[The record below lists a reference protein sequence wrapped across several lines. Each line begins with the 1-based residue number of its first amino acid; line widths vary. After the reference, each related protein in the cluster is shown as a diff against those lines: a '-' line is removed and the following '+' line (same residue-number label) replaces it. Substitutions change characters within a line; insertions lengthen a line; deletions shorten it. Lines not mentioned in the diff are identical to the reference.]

1 MSYIAV
7 EGPIGVGKTTLA
19 RQLAHDL
26 GASLLLERPEDN
38 PFLPRF
44 YREPASGALPAQ
56 LTFLLQRAG
65 QAEQLQQRDL
75 FADDCIADFLFDK
88 DRLFAQ
94 LTLAHADY
102 ALYLQVFERLTWDV
116 PSPDCVIYLTAP
128 IQILHER
135 IANRGRDYETAISSQ
150 YLTDLSALYG
160 QYFRNYA
167 AAPVIEIDNSRF
179 DWVNNPSHYT
189 ELRVALEKR
198 SPYTQLPAGLLL

>member
-1 MSYIAV
+1 MSYIAI

-19 RQLAHDL
+19 RQLANDL

-75 FADDCIADFLFDK
+75 FADDCIADFLFEK

-94 LTLAHADY
+94 LTLGHADY
-102 ALYLQVFERLTWDV
+102 ALYMQVFERLAWDV
-116 PSPDCVIYLTAP
+116 PPPDCVIYLTAP
-128 IQILHER
+128 VQILHER
-135 IANRGRDYETAISSQ
+135 IAIRGRDYETRISGQ
-150 YLTDLSALYG
+150 YLSDLSALYG
-160 QYFRNYA
+160 EYFRNYVV
-167 AAPVIEIDNSRF
+167 APVIEIDTSRF
-179 DWVNNPSHYT
+179 DFVNEPSHYA
-189 ELRVALEKR
+189 ELRKALEKR
-198 SPYTQLPAGLLL
+198 LPYTQLPAGLLL

>member
-1 MSYIAV
+1 MSYIAI

-19 RQLAHDL
+19 RQLANDL

-75 FADDCIADFLFDK
+75 FSDGCVADFLFDK

-94 LTLAHADY
+94 LTLDHADY
-102 ALYLQVFERLTWDV
+102 ALYLQVFERLAWDV
-116 PSPDCVIYLTAP
+116 PPPDCVIYLTAP
-128 IQILHER
+128 VNILHER
-135 IANRGRDYETAISSQ
+135 IANRGRDYEATISSS
-150 YLTDLSALYG
+150 YLAELSALYG
-160 QYFRNYA
+160 EYFRNYRV
-167 AAPVIEIDNSRF
+167 APVIEIDTSRF
-179 DWVNNPSHYT
+179 DFVNEPSHYA
-189 ELRVALEKR
+189 ELRAVLNGPP
-198 SPYTQLPAGLLL
+198 PYTQLPAGLLL

>member
-1 MSYIAV
+1 MSYIAI

-19 RQLAHDL
+19 RQLANDL

-75 FADDCIADFLFDK
+75 FADDCVADFLFEK

-94 LTLAHADY
+94 LTLTHADY
-102 ALYLQVFERLTWDV
+102 ALYMQVFERLAWDV
-116 PSPDCVIYLTAP
+116 PPPDCVIYLTAP
-128 IQILHER
+128 VHVLHER
-135 IANRGRDYETAISSQ
+135 ITIRGRDYETRISGQ
-150 YLTDLSALYG
+150 YLSDLSALYG
-160 QYFRNYA
+160 EYFRNYA
-167 AAPVIEIDNSRF
+167 AAPVIEIDTSRF
-179 DWVNNPSHYT
+179 DFVNDPSHYV
-189 ELRVALEKR
+189 ELRSALEKR
-198 SPYTQLPAGLLL
+198 LPYTQLPAGLLL